1 VRADARADAARTV
14 APDSLDTSRLL
25 PHLRVLAADS
35 MLGRRVGT
43 AGGERARRYLLGEFR
58 RIGLEPAGA
67 SYEHPFVARDSD
79 AVRGVNLLGKIT
91 GTTRPGQVLV
101 LSAHYDHV
109 GVGPPVR
116 GDSIYNGADDN
127 ASGTAAL
134 LVIAE
139 HLRRRPPEST
149 VLFAAFDGEEG
160 GRRMRTGAQA
170 FVAEPPVPRE
180 AIVLN
185 VNLDMVSHSQK
196 GELYAAGASH
206 YPFLRAVLDSVAGRA
221 PVRLLQGHDRPVP
234 APRDDWTFQSDQG
247 AFHRAGIPFVYF
259 GVEDHPD
266 YHRPSDEVATITPA
280 FFVGAVRTVADAV
293 RTFDRG
299 LDAVQRARAAGPRP

>member
-1 VRADARADAARTV
+1 
-14 APDSLDTSRLL
+14 
-25 PHLRVLAADS
+25 
-35 MLGRRVGT
+35 
-43 AGGERARRYLLGEFR
+43 
-58 RIGLEPAGA
+58 
-67 SYEHPFVARDSD
+67 
-79 AVRGVNLLGKIT
+79 
-91 GTTRPGQVLV
+91 V

-109 GVGPPVR
+109 GVGRPVR

-139 HLRRRPPEST
+139 AFRRRPPEST
-149 VLFAAFDGEEG
+149 VVFAAFDGEEG
-160 GRRMRTGAQA
+160 GRRLRSGAQA
-170 FVAEPPVPRE
+170 FVAAPPVPRD
-180 AIVLN
+180 AIVLD
-185 VNLDMVSHSQK
+185 VNLDMVGHSAK

-206 YPFLRAVLDSVAGRA
+206 YPFLRPVLDAVAARA

-234 APRDDWTFQSDQG
+234 AASDDWTFQSDQG

-266 YHRPSDEVATITPA
+266 YHRPSDEVSTITPA

-293 RTFDRG
+293 RAFDRA
-299 LDAVQRARAAGPRP
+299 LDDVRRGRAAGPAGGGR